1 MGRDKIQC
9 GALTVALRLGLEL
22 GNITFS
28 DTSVLSGEDSGTR
41 FADQAGQP
49 LPLAS
54 LLILSERASG
64 RRSRP
69 LKGMRERSTAEP
81 AWEQR
86 GNGPGRDGGRLFIL
100 CTIHQEPAA
109 CQTLLLPGLESESLL
124 LISK

>member
-9 GALTVALRLGLEL
+9 GTLTIALRLGLEL

-28 DTSVLSGEDSGTR
+28 DTSILSGEDSGTR

-54 LLILSERASG
+54 LLIASERASG

-69 LKGMRERSTAEP
+69 LKGMRPSQPGNKEEMVQAETAAGCSFFVQCIKSP
-81 AWEQR
+81 LRAR
-86 GNGPGRDGGRLFIL
+86 HCSCLD
-100 CTIHQEPAA
+100 
-109 CQTLLLPGLESESLL
+109 
-124 LISK
+124 